1 MKLLIVE
8 SPAKA
13 KTINK
18 YLGSDFQ
25 VVASYGHVRDL
36 LAKAG
41 SVLPEKDFFIKY
53 EINPKSKQHIK
64 TICSLAKESECI
76 YLATDPDREGESISW
91 HIMEVLKEKK
101 IFANFKRIVFNEITK
116 KAVNQALQQPRDI
129 NLNLV
134 NAQQAR
140 RSLDY
145 LVGFSLSPLLWRKL
159 PGCKSAGRVQSVGL
173 RLICEREEEIL
184 KFISQEYWD
193 IHIDMINSNN
203 DIVTAKLIE
212 FNNQKLEKFSIANQS
227 QAQNI
232 VKKIGNQKFKVSDVI
247 KKQRKKSP
255 PPPFITSSLQ
265 QEAANKLGFTAKK
278 TMTIAQ
284 KLYEGI
290 NLNNEATALI
300 TYMRTD
306 SVMLSKDFVDETRN
320 FISSN
325 FGSKY
330 LHKQI
335 RVFKSKV
342 KNAQEAHEAIRPI
355 NINITPQSLSN
366 KIEADYL
373 KLYELIWQRTVACQ
387 MENVVLN
394 TVSINFF
401 SLNKLHA
408 AKATGS
414 TIAFDGFYKV
424 YKEINEEEE
433 DKKLLP
439 NLSRDEIMQVRNISP
454 KQHFT
459 EPPPRY
465 SEATLVKTLEDLGI
479 GRPSTYAAIISV
491 LQERDYVSL
500 DQKRFIPQNK
510 GKLVTAFL
518 TSFFKKYVEYDFT
531 AKLEDQL
538 DSIANGTIKWKETL
552 QDFWTGFNNNIQE
565 IDQYKIA
572 DIVSQIESLLASFL
586 FPSTQKNDETDH
598 RLCSACKIGKLS
610 LKLSKY
616 GAFLA
621 CSNYPN
627 CDFTRNIS
635 TSFENNNKEKLHNDS
650 SLSKGKNNKVI
661 GYSETMQKT
670 IYLKEGPFGWY
681 IQAGEDSN
689 NKNEKPKRISLTGS
703 TDITLEIAEKLLE
716 LPKIIGLN
724 PNTNK
729 EITVAIGRY
738 GPYLKHDGK
747 FISIP
752 KNYDYLNLS
761 INDCIAI
768 ITKPPS
774 QFRKTKKAISSNSDK
789 VTNSK
794 S

>member
-41 SVLPEKDFFIKY
+41 SVLPEQDFLIKY
-53 EINPKSKQHIK
+53 EINPKSTRHIK
-64 TICSLAKESECI
+64 TICDLAKKSECI

-91 HIMEVLKEKK
+91 HIVEVLKEKK
-101 IFANFKRIVFNEITK
+101 IFANFKRIIFNEITK
-116 KAVNQALQQPRDI
+116 KAVSDALQQPRDI

-173 RLICEREEEIL
+173 RLICEREEEIS
-184 KFISQEYWD
+184 KFISQEYWN
-193 IHIDMINSNN
+193 IHIDMISNK
-203 DIVTAKLIE
+203 DEIVTAKLIE
-212 FNNQKLEKFSIANQS
+212 FDGNKLEKFSITNQS
-227 QAQNI
+227 QAQDI
-232 VKKIGNQKFKVSDVI
+232 VKNIENQQFKVIDI
-247 KKQRKKSP
+247 TRKQRKKSP

-265 QEAANKLGFTAKK
+265 QEAAGKLGFTAKK

-290 NLNNEATALI
+290 DLNNESTALI

-306 SVMLSKDFVDETRN
+306 SVMLSKDFIDETRN
-320 FISSN
+320 FISSS
-325 FGSKY
+325 FGNNY
-330 LHKQI
+330 LPKQI
-335 RVFKSKV
+335 RAFKSKV

-355 NINITPQSLSN
+355 NINLTPELLLN
-366 KIEADYL
+366 KIEKDYL

-387 MENVVLN
+387 MENVILN
-394 TVSINFF
+394 LESINFASF
-401 SLNKLHA
+401 NQLHV

-424 YKEINEEEE
+424 YKEINDEEEN
-433 DKKLLP
+433 KKLLP
-439 NLSRDEIMQVRNISP
+439 NLSQNEVMQVKNILP

-479 GRPSTYAAIISV
+479 GRPSTYATIISV
-491 LQERDYVSL
+491 LQERDYVIL

-510 GKLVTAFL
+510 GRLVTAFL
-518 TSFFKKYVEYDFT
+518 TAFFKKYVEYDFT

-538 DSIANGTIKWKETL
+538 DSIAKGMIEWQEILKN
-552 QDFWTGFNNNIQE
+552 FWTGFNNNVQE
-565 IDQYKIA
+565 IEQYKIT
-572 DIVSQIESLLASFL
+572 DIIPQIETLLSNFL
-586 FPSTQKNDETDH
+586 FPAQNDETDH
-598 RLCSACKIGKLS
+598 KLCTLCKVGKLS

-621 CSNYPN
+621 CDNYPSCN
-627 CDFTRNIS
+627 FTRNIAAA
-635 TSFENNNKEKLHNDS
+635 FENNDNLP
-650 SLSKGKNNKVI
+650 KGKNNKAI
-661 GYSETMQKT
+661 GYSDDMQKT

-681 IQAGEDSN
+681 IQAGEDST
-689 NKNEKPKRISLTGS
+689 NKNDKPKRVPISVIS
-703 TDITLEIAEKLLE
+703 SSPQDITLETAVKLLA
-716 LPKIIGLN
+716 LPKVIGLN

-729 EITVAIGRY
+729 EITVAVGRY

-761 INDCIAI
+761 INDCIKI
-768 ITKPPS
+768 ITSPS
-774 QFRKTKKAISSNSDK
+774 SQLRKAKKDAPTNSDK
-789 VTNSK
+789 VAKSK

>member
-41 SVLPEKDFFIKY
+41 SVLPEQDFLIKY
-53 EINPKSKQHIK
+53 EINPKSTRHIK
-64 TICSLAKESECI
+64 TICDLAKKSECI

-91 HIMEVLKEKK
+91 HIVEVLKEKK
-101 IFANFKRIVFNEITK
+101 IFANFKRIIFNEITK
-116 KAVNQALQQPRDI
+116 KAIGDALQQPRDI

-173 RLICEREEEIL
+173 RLICEREEEIS
-184 KFISQEYWD
+184 KFISQEYWN
-193 IHIDMINSNN
+193 IHIDMISNK
-203 DIVTAKLIE
+203 DEIVTAKLIE
-212 FNNQKLEKFSIANQS
+212 FDGNKLEKFSITNQS
-227 QAQNI
+227 QAQDI
-232 VKKIGNQKFKVSDVI
+232 VKNIENQQFKVIDI
-247 KKQRKKSP
+247 TRKQRKKSP

-265 QEAANKLGFTAKK
+265 QEAAGKLGFTAKK

-290 NLNNEATALI
+290 DLNNESTALI

-306 SVMLSKDFVDETRN
+306 SVMLSKDFIDETRN
-320 FISSN
+320 FISSS
-325 FGSKY
+325 FGNNY
-330 LHKQI
+330 LPKQI
-335 RVFKSKV
+335 RAFKSKV

-355 NINITPQSLSN
+355 NINLTPELLLN
-366 KIEADYL
+366 KIEKDYL

-387 MENVVLN
+387 MENVILN
-394 TVSINFF
+394 LESINFASF
-401 SLNKLHA
+401 NQLHV

-424 YKEINEEEE
+424 YKEINDEEEN
-433 DKKLLP
+433 KKLLP
-439 NLSRDEIMQVRNISP
+439 NLSQNEVMQVKNILP

-479 GRPSTYAAIISV
+479 GRPSTYATIISV
-491 LQERDYVSL
+491 LQERDYVIL

-510 GKLVTAFL
+510 GRLVTAFL
-518 TSFFKKYVEYDFT
+518 TAFFKKYVEYDFT

-538 DSIANGTIKWKETL
+538 DSIAKGMIEWQEILKN
-552 QDFWTGFNNNIQE
+552 FWTGFNNNVQE
-565 IDQYKIA
+565 IEQYKIT
-572 DIVSQIESLLASFL
+572 DIIPQIETLLSNFL
-586 FPSTQKNDETDH
+586 FPVQNGETDH
-598 RLCSACKIGKLS
+598 KLCTLCKVGKLS

-621 CSNYPN
+621 CDNYPSCN
-627 CDFTRNIS
+627 FTRNIAAA
-635 TSFENNNKEKLHNDS
+635 FENNNNLP
-650 SLSKGKNNKVI
+650 KGKNNKAI
-661 GYSETMQKT
+661 GYSDDMQKT

-681 IQAGEDSN
+681 IQAGEDST
-689 NKNEKPKRISLTGS
+689 NKNDKPKRVPISVIS
-703 TDITLEIAEKLLE
+703 SDPQDITLETAVKLLA
-716 LPKIIGLN
+716 LPKVIGLN

-729 EITVAIGRY
+729 EITVALGRY

-761 INDCIAI
+761 INDCIKI
-768 ITKPPS
+768 ITSTSS
-774 QFRKTKKAISSNSDK
+774 QLRKTKKDASTNSDK
-789 VTNSK
+789 VAKSK

>member
-41 SVLPEKDFFIKY
+41 SVLPEQDFLIKY
-53 EINPKSKQHIK
+53 EINPKSTRHIK
-64 TICSLAKESECI
+64 TICDLAKKSECI

-91 HIMEVLKEKK
+91 HIVEVLKEKK
-101 IFANFKRIVFNEITK
+101 IFANFKRIIFNEITK
-116 KAVNQALQQPRDI
+116 KAIGDALQQPRDI

-173 RLICEREEEIL
+173 RLICEREEEIS
-184 KFISQEYWD
+184 KFISQEYWN
-193 IHIDMINSNN
+193 IHIDMISNK
-203 DIVTAKLIE
+203 DEIVTAKLIE
-212 FNNQKLEKFSIANQS
+212 FDGNKLEKFSITNQS
-227 QAQNI
+227 QAQDI
-232 VKKIGNQKFKVSDVI
+232 VKNIENQQFKVIDI
-247 KKQRKKSP
+247 TRKQRKKSP

-265 QEAANKLGFTAKK
+265 QEAAGKLGFTAKK

-290 NLNNEATALI
+290 DLNNESTALI

-306 SVMLSKDFVDETRN
+306 SVMLSKDFIDETRN
-320 FISSN
+320 FISSS
-325 FGSKY
+325 FGNNY
-330 LHKQI
+330 LPKQI
-335 RVFKSKV
+335 RAFKSKV

-355 NINITPQSLSN
+355 NINLTPELLLN
-366 KIEADYL
+366 KIEKDYL

-387 MENVVLN
+387 MENVILN
-394 TVSINFF
+394 LESINFASF
-401 SLNKLHA
+401 NQLHV

-424 YKEINEEEE
+424 YKEINDEEEN
-433 DKKLLP
+433 KKLLP
-439 NLSRDEIMQVRNISP
+439 NLSQNEVMQVKNILP

-479 GRPSTYAAIISV
+479 GRPSTYATIISV
-491 LQERDYVSL
+491 LQERDYVIL

-510 GKLVTAFL
+510 GRLVTAFL
-518 TSFFKKYVEYDFT
+518 TAFFKKYVEYDFT

-538 DSIANGTIKWKETL
+538 DSIAKGMIGWQEILKN
-552 QDFWTGFNNNIQE
+552 FWTGFNNNVQE
-565 IDQYKIA
+565 IEQYKIT
-572 DIVSQIESLLASFL
+572 DIIPQIETLLSNFL
-586 FPSTQKNDETDH
+586 FPAQNDENDH
-598 RLCSACKIGKLS
+598 KLCTLCKVGKLS

-621 CSNYPN
+621 CDNYPSCN
-627 CDFTRNIS
+627 FTRNIAAA
-635 TSFENNNKEKLHNDS
+635 FENNDNLP
-650 SLSKGKNNKVI
+650 KGKNNKAI
-661 GYSETMQKT
+661 GYSDDMQKT

-681 IQAGEDSN
+681 IQAGEDST
-689 NKNEKPKRISLTGS
+689 NKNDKPKRVPISVIS
-703 TDITLEIAEKLLE
+703 SSPQDITLETAVKLLA
-716 LPKIIGLN
+716 LPKVIGLN

-729 EITVAIGRY
+729 EITVAVGRY

-761 INDCIAI
+761 INDCIKI
-768 ITKPPS
+768 ITSTSP
-774 QFRKTKKAISSNSDK
+774 QLRKTKKEASTNSDK
-789 VTNSK
+789 VAKSK